1 MFNSIAFGGGGVRG
15 VLHIGGLTALHEI
28 RGHLRFPNGIYGTS
42 IGSVIATAVA
52 FNMTPAQIKT
62 MLYDHFHLQTAL
74 PSFRLSNLQEFP
86 VKKGAYDTKAFAK
99 MLQESFQ
106 QQGIDLSNKTIGDAP
121 QKLYIFATNLSTG
134 KLTRLTGR
142 VPILEAIQASCALPL
157 VFQPVP
163 IYGQLYVDS
172 CVQTHIMYNSFP
184 EDCLVLHINTPVM
197 KIQADELESLSFYE
211 YLMNI
216 YQMSQE
222 THAGSTNRIWF
233 RNSKVS
239 ILQNITKEDKDALFE
254 QGYSDTLAFFAERT
268 AKERE
273 ERLG

>member
-15 VLHIGGLTALHEI
+15 VLHIGGLTALQEI
-28 RGHLRFPNGIYGTS
+28 RGHLQFPNGIYGTS

-52 FNMTPAQIKT
+52 FNMTPVQIKT

-74 PSFRLSNLQEFP
+74 PPFRLSNLQEFP
-86 VKKGAYDTKAFAK
+86 TRKGLYDTKTFAK
-99 MLQESFQ
+99 MLQDSFQ
-106 QQGIDLSNKTIGDAP
+106 HQGIDLSDKTIGDAP
-121 QKLYIFATNLSTG
+121 QKLYIFATNLTTG
-134 KLTRLTGR
+134 KLTRLTGQ
-142 VPILEAIQASCALPL
+142 VPILDAIQASCALPL
-157 VFQPVP
+157 VFQPVS
-163 IYGQLYVDS
+163 IYGNLYVDS
-172 CVQTHIMYNSFP
+172 CVQTHVMYNSFP
-184 EDCLVLHINTPVM
+184 EDCLVFHINTPVM
-197 KIQADELESLSFYE
+197 KIQAGGLESLSFYE

-222 THAGSTNRIWF
+222 THAGATNRIWF

-254 QGYSDTLAFFAERT
+254 QGYSDTLAFFAQRA

-273 ERLG
+273 ERL